1 MADAGI
7 FSPHWYRVAGL
18 HPRLRAH
25 VSVSRQIHRDEVWYV
40 IADPLSGRY
49 HRLNR
54 AAYAFVGRC
63 DGSFSVQHVADS
75 LLAEAPESAL
85 TQDEIVRLLMQLNQ
99 RGLIQCETTP
109 DVEALFQRQEASRRQ
124 RRRQGVNPLAF
135 RVRLGNPAS
144 FLKRF
149 DRWRHVLVSWQ
160 SLVAWLLIVLAGAA
174 VAVTHKDALLAAGH
188 TWVGTPRFLLF
199 AWLLYPLIKALH
211 ELAHG
216 LAIRRFD
223 GEVCEMGVSLLLL
236 TPAPYVNA
244 SAASAMPRAGQR
256 LTVSAAGIIA
266 ELGLAALALMVW
278 AVVQPGLVRDLALT
292 VAVIGTSSSLLFN
305 GNPLLR
311 FDGYHVMC
319 DALDLPNLAQRSHAY
334 WRYLIHRRLLSLEHV
349 PSPEPARG
357 ERPWLVAYAPASWL
371 YRVGL
376 SIAIVSWL
384 GGISM
389 LLGVL
394 AGGAL
399 ACFLIGKPI
408 VGFWR
413 NLLQM
418 QLPDL
423 EGRRARWGAMALTI
437 AGILLFVGLPLPFAT
452 VARGVVWI
460 PEEARIR
467 AGTDGF
473 ISGFS
478 SEHGTLV
485 EPGQAVL
492 ALQDPRLDAELV
504 SLVSQLEGLQ
514 ADLHGAMQQDPVK
527 VRDLEAEIQRITQRL
542 VRARELQGQLTVVA
556 GAGGRLA
563 MPRQG
568 DMDGVFVPRGALLG
582 HVFTG
587 QFAVVRVVVDQD
599 AAALVRETTR
609 TTRVRFADTPGE
621 DWDATLLRAMP
632 AATERLPDAALSD
645 FAGGPFATD
654 PADREHLRTAR
665 PVFVFDLQVPGQV
678 RDMAGGRV
686 WVRFDHGWA
695 PLAVQ
700 WGRQLK
706 QVFLR
711 HFNPAT

>member
-7 FSPHWYRVAGL
+7 FSSHWYRIAGL

-25 VSVSRQIHRDEVWYV
+25 VSVSRQIYRDELWYV
-40 IADPLSGRY
+40 ITDPLSGRY
-49 HRLNR
+49 HRLNK

-63 DGSFSVQHVADS
+63 DGNSSVERVADS
-75 LLAEAPESAL
+75 LLVEAPETAL
-85 TQDEIVRLLMQLNQ
+85 TQEEIVRLLTQLNQ
-99 RGLIQCETTP
+99 RGLIQCEMTP
-109 DVEALFQRQEASRRQ
+109 DVAALFERQEASRRQ
-124 RRRQGVNPLAF
+124 RRRQGINPLAF
-135 RVRLGNPAS
+135 RVRLGNPAA
-144 FLKRF
+144 FLERF
-149 DRWRHVLVSWQ
+149 DRWRHILFSWQ
-160 SLVAWLLIVLAGAA
+160 SLVAWLIVVLAGAA

-188 TWVGTPRFLLF
+188 TWLGTTRFLLL
-199 AWLLYPLIKALH
+199 AWLLYPPIKAVH

-216 LAIRRFD
+216 LAVRRFD

-256 LTVSAAGIIA
+256 LIVSAAGIMT

-278 AVVQPGLVRDLALT
+278 VVVQPGLVRDLALT
-292 VAVIGTSSSLLFN
+292 VAVIGASSSLLFN

-319 DALDLPNLAQRSHAY
+319 DALDLPNLAQRSQSY
-334 WRYLIHRRLLSLEHV
+334 WRYLVHRRLLGLEQV
-349 PSPEPARG
+349 PSPEPGKG
-357 ERPWLVAYAPASWL
+357 ELPWLAGYAPASWL
-371 YRVGL
+371 YRAVL
-376 SIAIVSWL
+376 SIMIVSWV

-389 LLGVL
+389 FLGLL
-394 AGGAL
+394 AGVAL
-399 ACFLIGKPI
+399 AFFLIGKPLL
-408 VGFWR
+408 GFWKY
-413 NLLQM
+413 LLRMHQ
-418 QLPDL
+418 PDV
-423 EGRRARWGAMALTI
+423 EGRRARRIAVVLTC
-437 AGILLFVGLPLPFAT
+437 AGVLLLVGLPLPFAS

-473 ISGFS
+473 ITAFGSL
-478 SEHGTLV
+478 HGATV

-492 ALQDPRLDAELV
+492 ALQDPRLDAEAL
-504 SLVSQLEGLQ
+504 SLASQLEGLQ
-514 ADLHGAMQQDPVK
+514 ADLHAAMQ
-527 VRDLEAEIQRITQRL
+527 RDLIKVQDLESEIQRIALRL
-542 VRARELQGQLTVVA
+542 ARARELQRQLTVLA

-568 DMDGVFVPRGALLG
+568 DLEGAFVPRGALLG

-587 QFAVVRVVVDQD
+587 KDAVVRVVVDQD
-599 AAALVRETTR
+599 AAALVREGTR
-609 TTRVRFADTPGE
+609 ATSVRFADRPGE
-621 DWDATLLRAMP
+621 AWDATLLRAVP

-645 FAGGPFATD
+645 FAGGPFVTD
-654 PADREHLRTAR
+654 PADRDHLRTPR
-665 PVFVFDLQVPGQV
+665 PVFVFDLQVHGQV
-678 RDMAGGRV
+678 REMAGGRV

-695 PLAVQ
+695 PLVVQ